1 MKEPWKPRGVRS
13 VICSWQRT
21 FHSTER
27 KEGKKEVSYPKVNST
42 AQPTCGSVANLSD
55 KQLKLKNNLSYF
67 GFLSLSILPFLAVFF
82 FSFAFSGKHDI
93 GSLFF
98 FLNSRISWSYLLS
111 IAEYV
116 NILKFVSGDD

>member
-1 MKEPWKPRGVRS
+1 MGRERTLEAPWGEE
-13 VICSWQRT
+13 CHLQLAED

-98 FLNSRISWSYLLS
+98 F
-111 IAEYV
+111 
-116 NILKFVSGDD
+116 F